1 MATNTDFLR
10 FSAYSIKDL
19 ITRKLAQDSNFTD
32 QVYEGSNLAILIDI
46 FSYMAQCLL
55 YSLNNAAAE
64 SMFSDTQIYEN
75 INRLVNFIGYNPR
88 GCQPS
93 NILFQV
99 DTSTLKDNETK
110 SLLKYS
116 YIDTDITDVYG
127 GKIYFS
133 TVQNVDITKNNN
145 TVLMYNGRWMRY
157 STTFISSGEPYQKFI
172 LSGLTSS
179 SENDTMVPWKM
190 IHVYV
195 KTANDKNDKYVE
207 YKCVTEGLFTD
218 NNIFNGTYVYTN
230 VNGNIFNLRLNE
242 NKTYEITFGNGRNG
256 NIPANNDQ
264 IIIYYLKSNNVD
276 TFDTINP
283 NTIKDKIYKHS
294 PSDFRMS
301 EDDYTAFFGNNTKN
315 MLDNNPETGCKFTN
329 ITESSKAI
337 SEESVN
343 EIRLNAPEWFKTG
356 NRLVTESDYM
366 YYIKNRFSDNVIDA
380 KCQNNWQYI
389 TTFYKWLYE
398 LGINGRYIFFNKRNA
413 SDSYYINQA
422 RIVKYDY
429 KYSNASDSNN
439 VYLWIKMRNS
449 SDIYTSV
456 IDNELQPIKML
467 TQEIVYLKP
476 IHVYFA
482 PCASELEE
490 AFNEL
495 KDDRAFNADNY
506 SYIELTVNDDI
517 MYTNTDIQ
525 IKTAQIIRDYF
536 NEEKCRLGQTV
547 DLSEITSKILNDTGI
562 QKIRTVYNDDNGTI
576 KIVNGLSF
584 ASWSA
589 DYVDRGEDLDIS
601 NVTKTLELFQFPKLY
616 NGNNLESQIKVI
628 RKTINNINITQ
639 F

>member
-32 QVYEGSNLAILIDI
+32 QVYEGSNLAVLIDI
-46 FSYMAQCLL
+46 FSYMAQCIL

-75 INRLVNFIGYNPR
+75 MNRLVNFIGYNPS

-93 NILFQV
+93 NMLFKI
-99 DTSTLKDNETK
+99 DTKNLRGEK

-116 YIDTDITDVYG
+116 YINTDMTDANG
-127 GKIYFS
+127 NPIYFS
-133 TVQNVDITKNNN
+133 TDQNINITKNNN
-145 TVLMYNGRWMRY
+145 TVLMYNGRWMKY
-157 STTFISSGEPYQKFI
+157 STIFISSGEPYQKFI
-172 LSGLTSS
+172 LTGLRSS
-179 SENDTMVPWKM
+179 SEDDMMVAQNKV
-190 IHVYV
+190 HVYV
-195 KTANDKNDKYVE
+195 KSEDGKYTT

-218 NNIFNGTYVYTN
+218 NNITNGTYVYSNQT
-230 VNGNIFNLRLNE
+230 GDIFNLRLNE

-256 NIPANNDQ
+256 NIPKKDSQ

-276 TFDTINP
+276 SFSTILP
-283 NTIKDKIYKHS
+283 NSIVDKTYNHS
-294 PSDFRMS
+294 PATFGM
-301 EDDYTAFFGNNTKN
+301 DDTEYKAFFGNDTDNK
-315 MLDNNPETGCKFTN
+315 LDNDSENGYKFVN
-329 ITESSKAI
+329 ITESSKALP
-337 SEESVN
+337 EETVD

-398 LGINGRYIFFNKRNA
+398 LGLNGRYIFFNKRNA
-413 SDSYYINQA
+413 SDSYYINQT

-429 KYSNASDSNN
+429 RYSDASDSNN

-456 IDNELQPIKML
+456 IDNELQPVKML

-495 KDDRAFNADNY
+495 QSDDIFNGENH

-525 IKTAQIIRDYF
+525 IKAAQIIRDYF

-562 QKIRTVYNDDNGTI
+562 QKIRTVYNDGNGTI
-576 KIVNGLSF
+576 KIINGLSF

-589 DYVDRGEDLDIS
+589 DYIDRGEDLDIS

-616 NGNNLESQIKVI
+616 NGNNLEAQIKVI

>member
-64 SMFSDTQIYEN
+64 SMFADTQIYEN
-75 INRLVNFIGYNPR
+75 MNRLVKFIGYNPK

-93 NILFQV
+93 NMLFQINTT
-99 DTSTLKDNETK
+99 DFNDNEQK

-116 YIDTDITDVYG
+116 YIDTEQTDLHG
-127 GKIYFS
+127 NKIYFS
-133 TVQNVDITKNNN
+133 TIKNIDITKNNN
-145 TVLMYNGRWMRY
+145 KVLLYNGIWKRY

-172 LSGLTSS
+172 LTGLTSS

-195 KTANDKNDKYVE
+195 KTTDNKYVE
-207 YKCVTEGLFTD
+207 YNCVTEGLFTD
-218 NNIFNGTYVYTN
+218 NNISNGTYVYTN
-230 VNGNIFNLRLNE
+230 INGNIFNLCLNE

-283 NTIKDKIYKHS
+283 NAIKDKVYKHS
-294 PSDFRMS
+294 AADFGMS
-301 EDDYTAFFGNNTKN
+301 EDDYNAFFGNNMEN
-315 MLDNNPETGCKFTN
+315 MLDNNSETGCKFTN
-329 ITESSKAI
+329 ITESSKVI
-337 SEESVN
+337 PEESVN

-398 LGINGRYIFFNKRNA
+398 LGINGRYIFFNRRNA
-413 SDSYYINQA
+413 SDSYYINQT

-429 KYSNASDSNN
+429 KYSDASDSNN

-467 TQEIVYLKP
+467 TQEIIYLKP
-476 IHVYFA
+476 IHVYFS
-482 PCASELEE
+482 PCAAELEE
-490 AFNEL
+490 AFDEL
-495 KDDRAFNADNY
+495 KDDREFNANNY
-506 SYIELTVNDDI
+506 SYIELTINDDTI
-517 MYTNTDIQ
+517 FTNTDIQ
-525 IKTAQIIRDYF
+525 NKTAQIIRDYF
-536 NEEKCRLGQTV
+536 NEEKCQLGQII
-547 DLSEITSKILNDTGI
+547 DLSELTTKILIDTGI
-562 QKIRTVYNDDNGTI
+562 QKIRTIYNNGKGKI
-576 KIVNGLSF
+576 KIINGLSF

-589 DYVDRGEDLDIS
+589 DYIDRGEDLDIS